1 MKNGKKKSLLFSFSV
16 LILVFTLTVLTIS
29 GVSTYFAQTKFHA
42 EHSMKDIKSAG
53 EYLEQMILSDQDAFV
68 FYQDY
73 YVKHFEEIDIPYDF
87 DEYVTAREEFLK
99 LFAKKYGHDFPG
111 GAFAYENMDEEL
123 QKAFFIYYHEYWL
136 LTFEQAREAFDMPY
150 SYYLLLNEEGYR
162 VVYMIDG
169 ERTPKETAEGNYLY
183 LGDEYMNDPA
193 IYDVEWA
200 TWRTGQKQDRFQEW
214 DNKWGHTYAYYT
226 PLNINGETKGLIGTE
241 IEVARVNREVLAST
255 LRLSGII
262 AAIVILGTAMIL
274 LIVNNRFIRKI
285 GRLEAAVHTY
295 TDSKDASVSEAIAR
309 EARGRDEV
317 SSLARQVASMV
328 IEMENYVRN
337 LVKTT
342 HELKTVKKL
351 NFELSASK
359 ERDSI
364 TGIRNRT
371 AYDLMSSGMD
381 REIQSGVMR
390 FGIAIVSLTS
400 LKIIKDS
407 FGEERANSAVKK
419 LCAMVCEIFD
429 HSPVFRISDEDFAI
443 VLRGGDYDKA
453 GELVDE
459 FNGRIS
465 AMRADRNMEPWEK
478 AAAVIGVSR
487 YDSTTDT
494 SVEAVLNRAM
504 QETEERKRDMICNV

>member
-16 LILVFTLTVLTIS
+16 LIIVFTITVLTIS
-29 GVSTYFAQTKFHA
+29 GVTTYFSQAKYQAK
-42 EHSMKDIKSAG
+42 HSMKDIKSAG
-53 EYLEQMILSDQDAFV
+53 EYLEQMILSDQDAFE

-73 YVKHFEEIDIPYDF
+73 YIEHYEEINIPYDF

-99 LFAKKYGHDFPG
+99 LFAKKYGYEFPG
-111 GAFAYENMDEEL
+111 GPFKYEDMDAEL

-150 SYYLLLNEEGYR
+150 SYYLLLYEDGFR

-169 ERTPKETAEGNYLY
+169 ERTPKETSEGKFLY
-183 LGDEYMNDPA
+183 LGDVYTNDPA

-200 TWRTGQKQDRFQEW
+200 TWRTGEKQDAFQEW

-241 IEVARVNREVLAST
+241 IEVARVNREVLET
-255 LRLSGII
+255 TIKLSVAI
-262 AAIVILGTAMIL
+262 AAAVIFGTVIIL
-274 LIVNNRFIRKI
+274 IIINNRFIRKI

-295 TDSKDASVSEAIAR
+295 TDTKDASVSEVIAR
-309 EARGRDEV
+309 EAKGRDEV

-342 HELKTVKKL
+342 HELKSAKKL
-351 NFELSASK
+351 NFELSASR
-359 ERDSI
+359 ERDTI

-381 REIQSGVMR
+381 REIKNGVMR

-400 LKIIKDS
+400 LKVIKDS
-407 FGEERANSAVKK
+407 FGEDKANQSVKK
-419 LCAMVCEIFD
+419 LCAIVCEIFD
-429 HSPVFRISDEDFAI
+429 HSPVFRIDNEDFAI

-453 GELVDE
+453 GELVAE
-459 FNGRIS
+459 FNSRIA
-465 AMRADRNMEPWEK
+465 AMRGDRSLEPWEK
-478 AAAVIGVSR
+478 VAAVIGVSK
-487 YDSTTDT
+487 YDSSSDT